1 MLLKQTGD
9 NKQSR
14 GSACICEARAGILA
28 PKTVAKPRVL
38 KKQKTTDISVV
49 LFLEQVMGIE
59 PTNSAWEA
67 DVMPLNYTCK
77 RSTYIIQ
84 CFLKKASGLPPGKE
98 AGQMFFQKD
107 RIFQKSH
114 AIIKSNAKRCKME
127 WVTAIKETLKYIE
140 NNLLTVKGAE
150 EAAKNVAMSPFYL
163 QQGFQMLTGFTV
175 SDYVKK
181 KAVVSGRA
189 RACPRRYKRHRRC
202 LQIRLSD
209 AGKFLQGVFEVSRRD
224 AVGSKEGES
233 GS

>member
-1 MLLKQTGD
+1 
-9 NKQSR
+9 
-14 GSACICEARAGILA
+14 
-28 PKTVAKPRVL
+28 
-38 KKQKTTDISVV
+38 
-49 LFLEQVMGIE
+49 
-59 PTNSAWEA
+59 
-67 DVMPLNYTCK
+67 
-77 RSTYIIQ
+77 
-84 CFLKKASGLPPGKE
+84 
-98 AGQMFFQKD
+98 
-107 RIFQKSH
+107 
-114 AIIKSNAKRCKME
+114 ME